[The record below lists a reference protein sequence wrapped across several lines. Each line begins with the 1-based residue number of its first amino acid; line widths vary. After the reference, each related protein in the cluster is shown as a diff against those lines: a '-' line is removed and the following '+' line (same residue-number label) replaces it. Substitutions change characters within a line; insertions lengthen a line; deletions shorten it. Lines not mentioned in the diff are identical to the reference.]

1 MPKQLKAIDS
11 NKLGDYLEDYCN
23 DSLNQRLSKFLILDE
38 QSSIENILDQA
49 GFTEVTSTD
58 IGAGITVAEAT
69 LVEVNR
75 ALKAQGIEFEFKSF
89 DAVEYTA
96 YMLVNTN
103 DKVKAT
109 AQRVRDFK
117 LKTEIIGWQRG
128 TSVLY

>member
-11 NKLGDYLEDYCN
+11 NKLGDYLDEYCN
-23 DSLNQRLSKFLILDE
+23 DSLNKRLNKFLILDE

-58 IGAGITVAEAT
+58 IDAGIAVAEAT

-75 ALKAQGIEFEFKSF
+75 ALKAQGIDFEFKSF
-89 DAVEYTA
+89 DAIEYTT

-103 DKVKAT
+103 DSVKAT
-109 AQRVRDFK
+109 AQRIRDFR
-117 LKTEIIGWQRG
+117 LKQEEKTVD
-128 TSVLY
+128 TAAV

>member
-38 QSSIENILDQA
+38 QTSIENILDQA

-58 IGAGITVAEAT
+58 IDAGIAVAEAT

-75 ALKAQGIEFEFKSF
+75 VLKAQGIEFEFKSF

-109 AQRVRDFK
+109 AQRVRDFG
-117 LKTEIIGWQRG
+117 LKTEIIG
-128 TSVLY
+128 

>member
-11 NKLGDYLEDYCN
+11 NKLGDHLDEYCN
-23 DSLNQRLSKFLILDE
+23 DELNKRLNKFLILDS

-49 GFTEVTSTD
+49 GFTDVTSTD
-58 IGAGITVAEAT
+58 IDVGIAVAEAT

-75 ALKAQGIEFEFKSF
+75 ALKAQGIDFEFKSF
-89 DAVEYTA
+89 DAIEYTA

-109 AQRVRDFK
+109 AQRVRNFG
-117 LKTEIIGWQRG
+117 LKTEIIG
-128 TSVLY
+128 

>member
-11 NKLGDYLEDYCN
+11 NKLGDYLDEYCN
-23 DSLNQRLSKFLILDE
+23 DTLNKRLRKFLILDD

-58 IGAGITVAEAT
+58 IDAGIVVAEAT
-69 LVEVNR
+69 LAEVNR
-75 ALKAQGIEFEFKSF
+75 VLKAQGIEFEFKSF
-89 DAVEYTA
+89 DAIEYTT

-117 LKTEIIGWQRG
+117 LKQEEKTVDIA
-128 TSVLY
+128 TV

>member
-11 NKLGDYLEDYCN
+11 NKLGDYLEDYCS

-38 QSSIENILDQA
+38 QTSIENILDQA

-58 IGAGITVAEAT
+58 IDAGIAVAEAT

-117 LKTEIIGWQRG
+117 LKTEIIG
-128 TSVLY
+128 

>member
-11 NKLGDYLEDYCN
+11 NKLGDYLDEYCN
-23 DSLNQRLSKFLILDE
+23 DTLNKRLRKFLILDE
-38 QSSIENILDQA
+38 QTSIENILDQA

-58 IGAGITVAEAT
+58 IDAGIAVAEAT

-75 ALKAQGIEFEFKSF
+75 VLKAQGIEFEFKSF
-89 DAVEYTA
+89 DAIEYTT

-109 AQRVRDFK
+109 AQRVRDFR
-117 LKTEIIGWQRG
+117 LKQEEKTVD
-128 TSVLY
+128 TAAV

>member
-11 NKLGDYLEDYCN
+11 NKLGDYLDEYCN
-23 DSLNQRLSKFLILDE
+23 DTLNKRLRKFLILDD

-58 IGAGITVAEAT
+58 IDAGIVVAEAT
-69 LVEVNR
+69 LAEVNR
-75 ALKAQGIEFEFKSF
+75 VLKAQGIEFEFKSF
-89 DAVEYTA
+89 DAIEYTA

-109 AQRVRDFK
+109 AQRVRDFR
-117 LKTEIIGWQRG
+117 LKQEEKT
-128 TSVLY
+128 VDYL

>member
-1 MPKQLKAIDS
+1 MPKQLKDIDS

-23 DSLNQRLSKFLILDE
+23 DDLNKRLRKFLILDE

-49 GFTEVTSTD
+49 GFEDVTSTD
-58 IGAGITVAEAT
+58 IDAGIAVAEAT

-75 ALKAQGIEFEFKSF
+75 VLKAQGIKFEFKSF
-89 DAVEYTA
+89 DAIEYTT

-103 DKVKAT
+103 DSVKGT

-117 LKTEIIGWQRG
+117 FKKEVDTLA
-128 TSVLY
+128 V

>member
-23 DSLNQRLSKFLILDE
+23 DTLNKRLRKFLILDD

-58 IGAGITVAEAT
+58 IDVGIAVAEAT
-69 LVEVNR
+69 LAEVNR
-75 ALKAQGIEFEFKSF
+75 VLKAQGIEFEFKSF
-89 DAVEYTA
+89 DAIEYTA

-109 AQRVRDFK
+109 AQRVRDFR
-117 LKTEIIGWQRG
+117 LKQEEKT
-128 TSVLY
+128 VDYL

>member
-11 NKLGDYLEDYCN
+11 NKLGDHLDEYCN
-23 DSLNQRLSKFLILDE
+23 DELNKRLNKFLILDS

-49 GFTEVTSTD
+49 GFTDVTSTD
-58 IGAGITVAEAT
+58 IDMGIAVAEAT

-75 ALKAQGIEFEFKSF
+75 ALKAQGIDFEFKSF
-89 DAVEYTA
+89 DAIEYTA

-109 AQRVRDFK
+109 AQRVRNFG
-117 LKTEIIGWQRG
+117 LKTEIIG
-128 TSVLY
+128 